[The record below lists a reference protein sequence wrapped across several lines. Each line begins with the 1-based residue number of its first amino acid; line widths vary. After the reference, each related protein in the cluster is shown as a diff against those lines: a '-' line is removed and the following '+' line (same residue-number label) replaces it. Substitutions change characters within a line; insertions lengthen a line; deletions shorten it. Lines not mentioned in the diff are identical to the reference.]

1 MASNLRRPA
10 MVVLILTLGTNAL
23 NYLRDAALAAQY
35 GASPATDALFTALLI
50 PSILQQMLVAGTL
63 APAVLPIYLE
73 LRSRSSLRA
82 RRFVGRVLT
91 GTLLV
96 LGTGIALVVT
106 RLPGLVPALLP
117 GFDTATQLLTVQA
130 LRYLLPGALCLVLAG
145 VVGVLLNAHHRFAWP
160 AFVPAFSS
168 LAALAV
174 LAFVPGVTV
183 GLLALAMALAMGLQL
198 IVQLPLLGTSMR
210 QPYQGPPAVDH
221 PSWLA
226 SPVRRVVVLGV
237 PLLAYASL
245 AQVTTLIERTFAS
258 HLGEGAVARLTLAQ
272 KLSSLPLFL
281 VAGSLAIVLF
291 PRLAALSD
299 HPAGFRAALTSGLRT
314 TLPPLLL
321 CTAWLVG
328 ASPLWVAILY
338 QRGAFTAA
346 DTVQT
351 AQLLTGYALGLTTA
365 GIGAILLKA
374 LHARQDVRSPLW
386 VMAVALGS
394 YLVLASVLSR
404 TWGAFGLA
412 LALSA
417 TTVVSTVLLGLV
429 LVVRH
434 HSLDVRQL
442 LSFLVRL
449 LPATL
454 AAGVVAWV
462 VSTTLV
468 TPLGSGL
475 VALLLRAAAVVL
487 TSGLVFVLLAQVC
500 GFDLVRLPLRPPAA
514 QAPSVSE

>member
-1 MASNLRRPA
+1 MTGNLRRPA
-10 MVVLILTLGTNAL
+10 LLVLILTLATNAL

-63 APAVLPIYLE
+63 AAAVVPVYLE
-73 LRSRSSLRA
+73 LRSHSQWQS
-82 RRFVGRVLT
+82 RRFVGRVLI

-96 LGTGIALVVT
+96 LGTGIALAVAL
-106 RLPGLVPALLP
+106 LPRLVPALLP

-168 LAALAV
+168 LAALSV

-198 IVQLPLLGTSMR
+198 IVQLPLLATSVR
-210 QPYQGPPAVDH
+210 QPYQGPAATGH

-226 SPVRRVVVLGV
+226 SPVRRVVVLAV

-245 AQVTTLIERTFAS
+245 AQVTTIVERTFGS

-299 HPAGFRAALTSGLRT
+299 HPAGFRAALSSGLRA
-314 TLPPLLL
+314 TLPPLLV

-328 ASPLWVAILY
+328 ASRLWVTLLY
-338 QRGAFTAA
+338 QRGAFGAA
-346 DTVQT
+346 DAEQT
-351 AQLLTGYALGLTTA
+351 AQLLAGYALGLTTA

-386 VMAVALGS
+386 VLAVALGG

-404 TWGAFGLA
+404 TQGAFGLA
-412 LALSA
+412 LALSV
-417 TTVVSTVLLGLV
+417 TTVISSVLLGLV

-434 HSLDVRQL
+434 HSLDVRL
-442 LSFLVRL
+442 LLNNLVRL
-449 LPATL
+449 LPAAL
-454 AAGVVAWV
+454 AAGAVAWLV
-462 VSTTLV
+462 ETTLFV
-468 TPLGSGL
+468 PLASSFGG
-475 VALLLRAAAVVL
+475 LLLCAGAVVL
-487 TSGLVFVLLAQVC
+487 ASGLVFVLLAQLC
-500 GFDLVRLPLRPPAA
+500 GFDLFRLSLRTPGA
-514 QAPSVSE
+514 QPQSVSE